1 MYRNTSQGFYFETC
15 AGTCGWLS
23 LCSTQKSNIG
33 PVFGWTS
40 NLKHILDK
48 PSLMYLVGLSWAFMR
63 NMLGEC
69 LYLRIF
75 ICTPPPS
82 MTVVSVQQLPL
93 PPLFHPQHCLFSLV
107 LISFWHFPISQLIW
121 LYMQALM
128 WSGAELIFCLI
139 SGECMALAL
148 LSLTEEK
155 ISVCGQD
162 VHGIVWDYKKK
173 EQGDKRGGAGKGGIT
188 YTRLRDRWK
197 YSCVCFWHREKE
209 MWEERKCHGWKY

>member
-1 MYRNTSQGFYFETC
+1 MSFYEKHAGGVFVPENIHLYTSPINDCCLRPT
-15 AGTCGWLS
+15 AS
-23 LCSTQKSNIG
+23 
-33 PVFGWTS
+33 
-40 NLKHILDK
+40 
-48 PSLMYLVGLSWAFMR
+48 PS
-63 NMLGEC
+63 
-69 LYLRIF
+69 
-75 ICTPPPS
+75 
-82 MTVVSVQQLPL
+82 
-93 PPLFHPQHCLFSLV
+93 PLFHPQHCLFSLV

-121 LYMQALM
+121 LYMQALT

-155 ISVCGQD
+155 ICVCGQD